1 MTDPH
6 GTQDV
11 ESAHD
16 AGGARHL
23 AGVDHRPDTRR
34 PGGGQGLSPSSRAPS
49 CTPQM
54 KSSTL
59 GSWSFGLP
67 VGDEHFVGPFLLLD
81 DFLLGLAC
89 LLEVVVPR
97 WPGGRTS
104 ASGGTSG
111 ELELAALVG
120 VEART
125 HECVVMVLGDEVPA
139 QHGELAGGRDGGG
152 DLEASPGLDPVV
164 ERSEWAG
171 GSGRAVNDGR
181 KLTPWGTRPSIEGQ
195 SSAVADTRRTR
206 LRPASRG
213 LAVPNHASC
222 AASVSPVGP
231 ALTTSTSTGVRF
243 MVRSLSA
250 RAGPDDR
257 PQPRSGLV
265 ARTSTDQNPSATGW
279 LSVISTS
286 ANPTPVSWAR

>member
-1 MTDPH
+1 MEAARHCRPVRGRTGAAAASD
-6 GTQDV
+6 G
-11 ESAHD
+11 
-16 AGGARHL
+16 AGGHGEGGVPCAR
-23 AGVDHRPDTRR
+23 GVR
-34 PGGGQGLSPSSRAPS
+34 GGGER
-49 CTPQM
+49 
-54 KSSTL
+54 
-59 GSWSFGLP
+59 
-67 VGDEHFVGPFLLLD
+67 V
-81 DFLLGLAC
+81 
-89 LLEVVVPR
+89 
-97 WPGGRTS
+97 
-104 ASGGTSG
+104 
-111 ELELAALVG
+111 AARR
-120 VEART
+120 VE
-125 HECVVMVLGDEVPA
+125 
-139 QHGELAGGRDGGG
+139 G

-164 ERSEWAG
+164 GGSEWAG

-195 SSAVADTRRTR
+195 SSAVADTGRTR